1 MNSIVTPFHP
11 KNGCILTGK
20 KKIDSF
26 IIFFIVM
33 IHNISVLIWF
43 LPCYLMNLFIYLF
56 IYLVNFQFAL
66 V

>member
-11 KNGCILTGK
+11 KNGCILTCK
-20 KKIDSF
+20 KNRFFYYFFHSNDSQYKC
-26 IIFFIVM
+26 I
-33 IHNISVLIWF
+33 
-43 LPCYLMNLFIYLF
+43 NLVFPLLFNEFIYLF